1 MKAIILG
8 AGQGRRLL
16 PLTAETPK
24 ALLEADGRPLLAWQI
39 ASLVASG
46 VKEVVFVAGF
56 GISRVESVLGDLAV
70 SFPRCRL
77 RVLFNPF
84 FGVADNLASCWL
96 ARDEMLDDF
105 LLINGDTLFE
115 PDICTKLLNSP
126 PAPVTVAIDRKT
138 VYDADDMKVR
148 VDGSRL
154 IDIGKTLPAQHVH
167 GEAIGMIL
175 FRAEGGAA
183 FARALDERIREE
195 GALRLWYLS
204 VIASLS
210 HLIAVRTCLIAGHEW
225 CEVDDC
231 DDLARA
237 EAMVGAWHFLWGRAG
252 RSLVAVLD

>member
-16 PLTAETPK
+16 PLTADTPK
-24 ALLEADGRPLLAWQI
+24 ALLEAGGRPLVAWQI

-46 VKEVVFVAGF
+46 VDEVVFVAGF
-56 GISRVESVLGDLAV
+56 GIPLVEAVLHDLALN
-70 SFPRCRL
+70 FPRCRF

-96 ARDEMLDDF
+96 ARGEMLDDF

-115 PDICTKLLNSP
+115 PGVCVKLLSSP

-148 VDGSRL
+148 LDGLRL
-154 IDIGKTLPAQHVH
+154 IDVGKTLSPQHVH
-167 GEAIGMIL
+167 GESIGMIL
-175 FRAEGGAA
+175 FRSEGAVA

-195 GALRLWYLS
+195 GALGLWYLS

-210 HLIAVRTCLIAGHEW
+210 RLIGVRTCLIAGHDW

-231 DDLARA
+231 FDLARA
-237 EAMVGAWHFLWGRAG
+237 EAMVEAWQSLWGRAG
-252 RSLVAVLD
+252 RSLAVVLD